1 MGFSCLEAIHGQIK
15 KFLGLGKTM
24 IREKKR
30 SAAFFAYHSFNKLS
44 SIFLGKKDGR
54 IRYFG
59 KHSAFTRVFCR
70 KRSFFRFC
78 LWYFSWLFLFAP
90 RFALAEFE
98 SNDKTNL
105 QNIRSDVNNIN
116 LETQSIHDLLREA
129 LSTSGGNGYV
139 GWHLGLMGDDVNDIN
154 NKLSYL
160 FGVLGYGYASSQ
172 TGTLNDSLIAIKQ
185 QIADIYNYQKL
196 PSDGAGHQNWV
207 NLQKLQTISGG
218 LGYTGGYQSTLK
230 YDNTIII
237 DRLEAILAFLNNTFT
252 GSSSSPQDWVKEDT
266 YTQFAE
272 RLWKGL
278 GFADEGGSSLGS
290 PSSLVEMFS
299 TTRYSFPIGPR
310 IFYFK
315 DTEAEGATKTPFP
328 GSTALWINDY
338 PYYEEDQGATRYTYT
353 FPELISYPVVAQLAQ
368 NSANEIRIFKKQA
381 WNDWQAHTNLVA
393 TLERLLTVTPPE
405 DRVDSIASLG
415 KIEKTESGKE
425 ELIIDYGT
433 GTGDSP
439 ETIDLNPAVTN
450 TTEELA
456 LSVDSTTNTVSRVL
470 SYQTISN
477 RYTDF
482 SRVDNT
488 GYRDYMSFEDIP
500 TSELNLGGGMVVNVG
515 DNFKSVFESLLP
527 MSTMV
532 KLRQVF
538 RYLWLFFYV
547 YANWLLF
554 KITGKAA

>member
-1 MGFSCLEAIHGQIK
+1 
-15 KFLGLGKTM
+15 M

-59 KHSAFTRVFCR
+59 KHSAYTRVFCR

-78 LWYFSWLFLFAP
+78 LWYFSWLFLFVS
-90 RFALAEFE
+90 RFALADYE
-98 SNDKTNL
+98 SE
-105 QNIRSDVNNIN
+105 SIN
-116 LETQSIHDLLREA
+116 LFREIEGDTSNLRNVVNQIYDEHGRERIYMREVIRKSLGYVDSYGNVGGSVADDMYKIVTRLDEENISSTQIVTKLDRLIELLEDN
-129 LSTSGGNGYV
+129 SSGEGSGG
-139 GWHLGLMGDDVNDIN
+139 
-154 NKLSYL
+154 
-160 FGVLGYGYASSQ
+160 
-172 TGTLNDSLIAIKQ
+172 
-185 QIADIYNYQKL
+185 
-196 PSDGAGHQNWV
+196 
-207 NLQKLQTISGG
+207 SGG
-218 LGYTGGYQSTLK
+218 
-230 YDNTIII
+230 D
-237 DRLEAILAFLNNTFT
+237 
-252 GSSSSPQDWVKEDT
+252 SSITQDWVKEDT

-328 GSTALWINDY
+328 GSTALWINEY

-368 NSANEIRIFKKQA
+368 NSANEIKIFKKQA

-405 DRVDSIASLG
+405 NRVDSIASLG

-425 ELIIDYGT
+425 ELIIDYDT

-439 ETIDLNPAVTN
+439 EAIDLNPAVTN
-450 TTEELA
+450 TTEEIA
-456 LSVDSTTNTVSRVL
+456 LSVNSTTNTVTSVL

-488 GYRDYMSFEDIP
+488 GYRDYMSFEDLP
-500 TSELNLGGGMVVNVG
+500 SSEINLGGGMVLEVG
-515 DNFKSVFESLLP
+515 DNFKTVFESLLP
-527 MSTMV
+527 MSTMA

-538 RYLWLFFYV
+538 GYLWLFFYV
-547 YANWLLF
+547 YANWVLF

>member
-1 MGFSCLEAIHGQIK
+1 
-15 KFLGLGKTM
+15 M

-30 SAAFFAYHSFNKLS
+30 SAALFAYHSFIKLS
-44 SIFLGKKDGR
+44 SIFLREKKYG
-54 IRYFG
+54 IRYFCKYSFNSG
-59 KHSAFTRVFCR
+59 IFCG
-70 KRSFFRFC
+70 KRSFFRIC
-78 LWYFSWLFLFAP
+78 LWYFSWLFVFVSRVSLADYESE
-90 RFALAEFE
+90 ALNLLSEIE
-98 SNDKTNL
+98 GDTSNLRNVVNQIYSEHGNNL
-105 QNIRSDVNNIN
+105 INIRDIIRKSLGYIDSYGN
-116 LETQSIHDLLREA
+116 
-129 LSTSGGNGYV
+129 SGGSV
-139 GWHLGLMGDDVNDIN
+139 ADDMYKIVTRLDEENISSTQIVTKLDRLIELLEN
-154 NKLSYL
+154 N
-160 FGVLGYGYASSQ
+160 SS
-172 TGTLNDSLIAIKQ
+172 GE
-185 QIADIYNYQKL
+185 
-196 PSDGAGHQNWV
+196 G
-207 NLQKLQTISGG
+207 SGG
-218 LGYTGGYQSTLK
+218 SGG
-230 YDNTIII
+230 D
-237 DRLEAILAFLNNTFT
+237 
-252 GSSSSPQDWVKEDT
+252 SSITQDWVKEDT

-310 IFYFK
+310 IFYYR

-328 GSTALWINDY
+328 GSTALWINEY

-368 NSANEIRIFKKQA
+368 NSTNEIRIFKKQA

-405 DRVDSIASLG
+405 NRVDSIASLG

-425 ELIIDYGT
+425 ELIINYDT

-439 ETIDLNPAVTN
+439 EAIDLNPAVTN

-470 SYQTISN
+470 SYDTISN

-488 GYRDYMSFEDIP
+488 GYRDYMAFEDIP
-500 TSELNLGGGMVVNVG
+500 SSELNLGGGMVLNLG
-515 DNFKSVFESLLP
+515 DNFKTVFESVLP
-527 MSTMV
+527 MSTMA
-532 KLRQVF
+532 KLRNIF
-538 RYLWLFFYV
+538 GYLWLFFYV

>member
-1 MGFSCLEAIHGQIK
+1 
-15 KFLGLGKTM
+15 M

-44 SIFLGKKDGR
+44 SIFLRKKNG
-54 IRYFG
+54 IRYCC
-59 KHSAFTRVFCR
+59 KHSSYTRVFCR
-70 KRSFFRFC
+70 KRSFFLFC

-139 GWHLGLMGDDVNDIN
+139 GWHLGLMGDDVNDID

-172 TGTLNDSLIAIKQ
+172 TGTLNDSLISIKQ

-196 PSDGAGHQNWV
+196 PSDGAGYQNWV

-252 GSSSSPQDWVKEDT
+252 GSSSSPQDYVKEDT
-266 YTQFAE
+266 FTEFAQQY
-272 RLWKGL
+272 WSAF
-278 GFADEGGSSLGS
+278 GFSGGSDGSLKDLIS
-290 PSSLVEMFS
+290 PWFKLQTSEGYQANYRYWEYYQRRTSSIDPFPVDFS
-299 TTRYSFPIGPR
+299 TGTEYRWFNTTAPVVTEHNYLSADPFSFL
-310 IFYFK
+310 
-315 DTEAEGATKTPFP
+315 AEFHGNLQLSNQKFLQGIAIKQ
-328 GSTALWINDY
+328 SWNDY
-338 PYYEEDQGATRYTYT
+338 Y
-353 FPELISYPVVAQLAQ
+353 
-368 NSANEIRIFKKQA
+368 
-381 WNDWQAHTNLVA
+381 AHTNLVS

-538 RYLWLFFYV
+538 GYLWLFFYV